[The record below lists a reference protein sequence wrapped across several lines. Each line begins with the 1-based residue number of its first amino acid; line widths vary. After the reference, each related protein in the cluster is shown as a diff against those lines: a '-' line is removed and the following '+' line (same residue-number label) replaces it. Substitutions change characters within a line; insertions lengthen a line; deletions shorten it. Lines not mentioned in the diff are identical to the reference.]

1 MPTSLKLIFAGTT
14 KFAATHL
21 ERLITG
27 PHEVVSV
34 LTQPDRRAGRGKQLQ
49 ASPVKKM
56 ALSANLPVWQPDSL
70 KSDEAESMLR
80 DVAADLMIVVAYG
93 LILPASVLTIP
104 RLGCVNVH
112 ASLLPRWRGAAPVQ
126 RAIESGDG
134 ETGVS
139 IMAMEPGLDT
149 GPVLSTHSLTI
160 RDHHTGGLLL
170 EELAEL
176 GASALAEDLSD
187 IESLLLSAVPQ
198 QHELANYAHKIDK
211 AEGAIDWSESAEA
224 LWRRIRAFNPAPGCY
239 TLLGEDRFKI
249 LSAHVEAEPR
259 SGAPGD
265 ILSADDRGLR
275 VCCGEGVLVISEG
288 QLPGAKAQPIATL
301 INGHRDRLRP
311 GVPLKSP
318 GAA

>member
-1 MPTSLKLIFAGTT
+1 MPTSLKLIFAGTPD
-14 KFAATHL
+14 FAATHL
-21 ERLITG
+21 ERLIAG
-27 PHEVVSV
+27 PHEVVTV

-49 ASPVKKM
+49 ASPVKNM

-70 KSDEAESMLR
+70 KSDEAESVLR
-80 DVAADLMIVVAYG
+80 NAAADLMIVVAYG
-93 LILPASVLTIP
+93 LILPAAILTIP
-104 RLGCVNVH
+104 KLGCVNVH

-126 RAIESGDG
+126 RAIESGDR

-149 GPVLSTHSLTI
+149 GPVLSTHSMAI
-160 RDHHTGGLLL
+160 RDHHTGGMLLD
-170 EELAEL
+170 ELAAL
-176 GASALAEDLSD
+176 GASALEEDLRD
-187 IESLLLSAVPQ
+187 IESLLLSAAPQ

-211 AEGAIDWSESAEA
+211 AECAIDWNEDAEA

-239 TLLGEDRFKI
+239 TLLGEDRLKI
-249 LSAHVEAEPR
+249 LSAHIETGPR

-275 VCCGEGVLVISEG
+275 VRCGEGILVISEG
-288 QLPGAKAQPIATL
+288 QLPGAKALPIATL

-311 GVPLKSP
+311 GVQLKPP
-318 GAA
+318 GTA

>member
-1 MPTSLKLIFAGTT
+1 MPTSLKLIFAGTPD
-14 KFAATHL
+14 FAATHL
-21 ERLITG
+21 ERLIAG
-27 PHEVVSV
+27 PHEVVTV

-49 ASPVKKM
+49 ASPVKNM

-70 KSDEAESMLR
+70 KSDEAESVLR
-80 DVAADLMIVVAYG
+80 NAAADLMIVVAYG
-93 LILPASVLTIP
+93 LILPAAILTIP
-104 RLGCVNVH
+104 KLGCVNVH

-126 RAIESGDG
+126 RAIESGDR

-149 GPVLSTHSLTI
+149 GPVLSTHSMTI
-160 RDHHTGGLLL
+160 CDHHTGGMLLG
-170 EELAEL
+170 ELAAL
-176 GASALAEDLSD
+176 GASALEKDLRD
-187 IESLLLSAVPQ
+187 IESLLLSAAPQ

-211 AEGAIDWSESAEA
+211 AECAIDWNEDAEA

-239 TLLGEDRFKI
+239 TLLGEDRLKI
-249 LSAHVEAEPR
+249 LSAHIETGPR

-275 VCCGEGVLVISEG
+275 VRCGEGILVITEG
-288 QLPGAKAQPIATL
+288 QLPGAKALPIATL

-311 GVPLKSP
+311 GVQLKPP
-318 GAA
+318 GTA

>member
-1 MPTSLKLIFAGTT
+1 MPTSLKLIFAGTPE
-14 KFAATHL
+14 FAATHL

-70 KSDEAESMLR
+70 KSDEAESVLR
-80 DVAADLMIVVAYG
+80 DAAADLMIVVAYG

-126 RAIESGDG
+126 RAIESGDR

-149 GPVLSTHSLTI
+149 GPVLSTHSMTI
-160 RDHHTGGLLL
+160 CDHHTGGMLLG
-170 EELAEL
+170 ELAAL
-176 GASALAEDLSD
+176 GASALEEDLRD
-187 IESLLLSAVPQ
+187 IESLLLSAAPQ

-211 AEGAIDWSESAEA
+211 AECAIDWNEDAEA

-239 TLLGEDRFKI
+239 TLLGEDRLKI
-249 LSAHVEAEPR
+249 LSAHIETGPR

-275 VCCGEGVLVISEG
+275 VRCGEGILVISEG
-288 QLPGAKAQPIATL
+288 QLPGAKALPIATL

-311 GVPLKSP
+311 GVQLKPP
-318 GAA
+318 GTA

>member
-1 MPTSLKLIFAGTT
+1 MPTSLKLIFAGTPE
-14 KFAATHL
+14 FAATHL

-70 KSDEAESMLR
+70 KSDEAESVLR
-80 DVAADLMIVVAYG
+80 DAAADLMIVVAYG

-170 EELAEL
+170 MNWPCWARLRWRKIFVT
-176 GASALAEDLSD
+176 SNLSCCQPYR
-187 IESLLLSAVPQ
+187 SSMSWLTT
-198 QHELANYAHKIDK
+198 
-211 AEGAIDWSESAEA
+211 
-224 LWRRIRAFNPAPGCY
+224 RIRSTRQRGPSTGARVLRRCGGVFAP
-239 TLLGEDRFKI
+239 
-249 LSAHVEAEPR
+249 
-259 SGAPGD
+259 
-265 ILSADDRGLR
+265 
-275 VCCGEGVLVISEG
+275 
-288 QLPGAKAQPIATL
+288 L
-301 INGHRDRLRP
+301 IRLR
-311 GVPLKSP
+311 GATHCLARTGLKFCQHT
-318 GAA
+318 

>member
-1 MPTSLKLIFAGTT
+1 MPTSLKLIFAGTPD
-14 KFAATHL
+14 FAATHL
-21 ERLITG
+21 ERLIAG
-27 PHEVVSV
+27 PHEVVTV

-49 ASPVKKM
+49 ASPVKNM

-70 KSDEAESMLR
+70 KSDEAESVLR
-80 DVAADLMIVVAYG
+80 NAAADLMIVVAYG
-93 LILPASVLTIP
+93 LILPAAILTIP
-104 RLGCVNVH
+104 KLGCVNVH

-126 RAIESGDG
+126 RAIESGDR

-149 GPVLSTHSLTI
+149 GPVLSTHSMTI
-160 RDHHTGGLLL
+160 CDHHTGGMLLG
-170 EELAEL
+170 ELAAL
-176 GASALAEDLSD
+176 GASALEEDLRD
-187 IESLLLSAVPQ
+187 IESLLLSAAPQ

-211 AEGAIDWSESAEA
+211 AECAIDWNEDAEA

-239 TLLGEDRFKI
+239 TLLGEDRLKI
-249 LSAHVEAEPR
+249 LSAHIETGPH

-275 VCCGEGVLVISEG
+275 VRCGEGILVISEG
-288 QLPGAKAQPIATL
+288 QLPGAKALPIAAL

-311 GVPLKSP
+311 GVQLKPP
-318 GAA
+318 GTA